1 MCRVLILD
9 DDKYS
14 AETVKLIL
22 ENSGEAS
29 ADVVTTAEDAML
41 KVTNKN
47 QVGKPYEVFIVD
59 QRLGVGKDGIDVFR
73 DLKAMSPDSDGIIFT
88 GYEDKENGMRAY
100 EAGAFRYLSKPFDNS
115 ELLFLLKAVKQWRK
129 EQREHSWQKLFS
141 DMMKDI
147 LQHSE
152 FIEVARII
160 ANSSLKLGFE
170 RAHLFWVPTQK
181 DVNNN
186 GELVGIAC
194 AGEGL
199 IPNFENRLFP
209 LRDWYD
215 LNRSS
220 KKHLVFFNRERKS
233 KQVRRQLERIGYQL
247 PVQKAIILPLWHGVT
262 LSGALLL
269 DYGQKYKALTEHE
282 NSLLALFAGQVS
294 IALDRTRIY
303 NREQRLLK
311 ESAITR
317 NIGRQITTNA
327 ALMDTE
333 ELLEEARRQIGIL
346 MDVSNFSVILVDQG
360 TGNINCHLLY
370 RDNKFRNAGGLDDF
384 RNTLEEYLL
393 KQSSKV
399 FIPKGVKAFIQDKG
413 LHTRGRIPSSF
424 LGVLLRVRD
433 QVIGGIVIKKF
444 GHSVPFTSYEKDLLI
459 SVADQIAGAI
469 QIRRLSEND
478 KEDAKRIQ
486 VLQQASMDLLRVIQ
500 KFNEY
505 FWYTVLTIITADFGL
520 GFNRALLFLLD
531 DNGTDLVCQGAIGT
545 ESLSQAVQ
553 DWQRDKKRS
562 YNFADYF
569 DDLEKKKVKY
579 TEFNAFFNTICVNIA
594 MMGDTIENV
603 WTEGVCRIISE
614 QDVFSSLPQEI
625 TGYVRLSTCAVLP
638 LRLGK
643 TVKGLVIV
651 DNKHNRKPLNQK
663 AVDSLQTLL
672 NNAGQIYETLRQQ
685 EKSKELL
692 NSNYDILNQASPKP
706 SRLKETLDRICATA
720 RKIMDADWVLVYPL
734 LEGKRYRFDTAN
746 ASHAGGLKYP
756 IESVITDKPS
766 LHGITSYVLENGVL
780 VIRNVDA
787 GNAKVGR
794 KRVVSNTFIQKE
806 GVKALIGIA
815 IYDVQT
821 SQPVG
826 ILYFDY
832 RTAQDFT
839 PLEIHH
845 ARSFASLIG
854 YAISNTRKFDEKR
867 LRLRMDAALKTVE
880 AIGSELN
887 LQNMIEKALEKLH
900 SFFEKTTL
908 CVLMYDE
915 DERALKFA
923 PSTLKFYEVR
933 NPQFLNQQSFP
944 INGKSLACKAA
955 RRALRTGEPEVEN
968 PLDLSTET
976 GYLALIPE
984 TTNEFCVCLMG
995 SDRKLLGVLVL
1006 ERSGREFDDDDDE
1019 LIRMVA
1025 LQLSLGMERAI
1036 KTEKLDF
1043 QSTVAVAYIW
1053 AADLAHDINHEVGKI
1068 LNWAYLI
1075 KEKSVGMPILAEY
1088 AKRIEQ
1094 VATNLS
1100 SAGPWT
1106 SSLDQVVSLDEVIE
1120 KDAGKLAR
1128 QKDIRLQIVSGC
1140 PGLCVSVNPLV
1151 LQRIMRQLIR
1161 NADQAMVKMP
1171 EKKMVI
1177 TTRPINESTA
1187 VEIEVRD
1194 FGSGISSLVQSSI
1207 LSHRTTTKGKGGY
1220 GLMFTRQMIESM
1232 GGKIRLSFS
1241 EPGQGTAFS
1250 IRFPVVENN
1259 KSGQP
1264 DMDK

>member
-29 ADVVTTAEDAML
+29 ADVVSTAEDALL
-41 KVTNKN
+41 KVANKN

-59 QRLGVGKDGIDVFR
+59 QRLGVGKDGIDVFK

-88 GYEDKENGMRAY
+88 GYEDKENGLRAY

-115 ELLFLLKAVKQWRK
+115 ELLFLLKAIKQWRK

-160 ANSSLKLGFE
+160 VNSSLKLGFE

-181 DVNNN
+181 DANNK

-199 IPNFENRLFP
+199 IPNFENHLFP

-220 KKHLVFFNRERKS
+220 KKHLIFFNRERKS
-233 KQVRRQLERIGYQL
+233 KQVRRQLEKIGYQL

-269 DYGQKYKALTEHE
+269 DYGQKYKTLTEHE

-303 NREQRLLK
+303 NHEQRLLK

-333 ELLEEARRQIGIL
+333 ELLEEARREIGTL
-346 MDVSNFSVILVDQG
+346 MDVSNFSVILVDQE

-370 RDNKFRNAGGLDDF
+370 RDNKFRSTGGLDDF

-393 KQSSKV
+393 KQSNKV
-399 FIPKGVKAFIQDKG
+399 FIPKGVKEFIRDKG
-413 LHTRGRIPSSF
+413 LQTKGRIPSSF

-444 GHSVPFTSYEKDLLI
+444 GHSIPFTAYEKDLLI

-478 KEDAKRIQ
+478 KEDAKRLQ
-486 VLQQASMDLLRVIQ
+486 VLQQAGIDLLRVIQ
-500 KFNEY
+500 KHNDY

-531 DNGTDLVCQGAIGT
+531 DNGMDLVCRGAIGT
-545 ESLSQAVQ
+545 ESLSQAIK
-553 DWQRDKKRS
+553 DWKRDKKRS
-562 YNFADYF
+562 YNFDDYF
-569 DDLEKKKVKY
+569 YDLEKKKVKY
-579 TEFNAFFNTICVNIA
+579 TEFNCFSEKIRLNIA
-594 MMGDTIENV
+594 TVGKSLERV
-603 WTEGVCRIISE
+603 WNQGVYQIIPE
-614 QDVFSSLPQEI
+614 QDILSSLPLGI
-625 TGYVRLSTCAVLP
+625 TEQVELFTCAILP
-638 LRLGK
+638 LRIGK
-643 TVKGLVIV
+643 AVKGLVIV
-651 DNKHNRKPLNQK
+651 DNKHNRSSLNQK
-663 AVDSLQTLL
+663 SLNSLQTLL
-672 NNAGQIYETLRQQ
+672 NNSGQIYETLRQQ

-692 NSNYDILNQASPKP
+692 SSNYHILNQASPKP
-706 SRLKETLDRICATA
+706 SKLKETLDRICATA

-734 LEGKRYRFDTAN
+734 LEGERYRFDTAN
-746 ASHAGGLKYP
+746 ASHAGELKYS
-756 IESVITDKPS
+756 IDSVITNKPS
-766 LHGITSYVLENGVL
+766 LHGITSYVLENELL
-780 VIRNVDA
+780 VIHNVDDS
-787 GNAKVGR
+787 NMKVGH
-794 KRVVSNTFIQKE
+794 KRVASNVFIQKE

-815 IYDVQT
+815 INDVQT

-839 PLEIHH
+839 QLEIHH

-854 YAISNTRKFDEKR
+854 YAISNTRKFDERR
-867 LRLRMDAALKTVE
+867 LRLRMEAALKTVE
-880 AIGSELN
+880 AIGAELN
-887 LQNMIEKALEKLH
+887 LQKMIEKVLEKLH
-900 SFFEKTTL
+900 SFFSKTTL

-915 DERALKFA
+915 DEQTLKFA
-923 PSTLKFYEVR
+923 PSALKFYEIT
-933 NPQFLNQQSFP
+933 NPQFVNQQSFP

-955 RRALRTGEPEVEN
+955 RRALRTGDPEVEN
-968 PLDLSTET
+968 PFDLAAEP

-1006 ERSGREFDDDDDE
+1006 ERSGHEFDDDDDE
-1019 LIRMVA
+1019 LIRMIA

-1075 KEKSVGMPILAEY
+1075 KEKSGDVPMLAEY

-1094 VATNLS
+1094 VASNLS

-1106 SSLDQVVSLDEVIE
+1106 SSLDQVINLDEVIE
-1120 KDAGKLAR
+1120 RDAGKLAR
-1128 QKDIRLQIVSGC
+1128 QKNIRIQIDPGC
-1140 PGLCVSVNPLV
+1140 PGLHISLNPLA
-1151 LQRIMRQLIR
+1151 LQRVIRQLIR
-1161 NADQAMVKMP
+1161 NADQAMAKMP
-1171 EKKMVI
+1171 DKKMVI
-1177 TTRPINESTA
+1177 STRPINDNTA
-1187 VEIEVRD
+1187 VEIEIRD
-1194 FGSGISSLVQSSI
+1194 FGTGISPLVRSSI
-1207 LSHRTTTKGKGGY
+1207 LSHRTTTKGRGGY
-1220 GLMFTRQMIESM
+1220 GLMFTRQMVESM

-1259 KSGQP
+1259 KSGQS